1 MKKILIAAPFLFCS
15 IILVAQ
21 DYNVSLIPDSLKINV
36 HAVKRFEELKIE
48 IKSPSKA
55 VIKHK
60 WAITILN
67 EEGTR
72 HSWYQNSYDKLQS
85 LEDISG
91 KLYDASGKHIR
102 SIKKKEIA
110 DLSVDDN
117 MSLMTDS
124 RVKQFNFYHKLY
136 PYTVEFEDEQTLHGM
151 FFLPTWFPVESLDF
165 SVQHSQLI
173 VQAPEDYNVRYKN
186 ISFSQQPVTTTS
198 KGDKVLSWTLTNFK
212 GLAYEPFQ
220 PILSEALPNIKLAP
234 SDFELQGYKGNMT
247 TWQNLGKFIAQL
259 NYGRDELPANIKTD
273 IQNLTAGV
281 SSAEEKI
288 KLIYN
293 YLQKNTRYISIQLGI
308 GGWQPFDASYVASKR
323 YGDCKALSNYTIAM
337 LKAAGIKSNYVL
349 ITAGEGRKGLF
360 DDFPSSN
367 FNHAIICVPNGQD
380 TIWLECTSQTKSP
393 GFMGT
398 FTGNRKAL
406 MITDDGGVVV
416 KTPSYSVENNLQLR
430 RVDATI
436 DEQGNLTAQVK
447 TRFTG
452 EQQELQHELIHS
464 FNAEQREK
472 YLNAEIS
479 LPTYK
484 VEYSDY
490 KEHKG
495 RIPVID
501 EELKITSPLYATI
514 TGKRLFVVPNLFSKT
529 SIKLSADKPRK
540 FPIEFLSS
548 FRDVDTMVISIP
560 SGYHEEAIP
569 KSINLSNKF
578 GKYSISFK
586 FKASGNI
593 IEVLRLFERYHGHYS
608 PEDYIE
614 LVKFYEEIYKADRG
628 KIVLV
633 KKD

>member
-1 MKKILIAAPFLFCS
+1 MKRIVLFTHFFLCS
-15 IILVAQ
+15 ILLIAQ
-21 DYNVSLIPDSLKINV
+21 DYNVLLIPDSLKSNA
-36 HAVKRFEELKIE
+36 HAVKRYEALKVE
-48 IKSPSKA
+48 IKSPAKA

-67 EEGTR
+67 EEGAG

-102 SIKKKEIA
+102 TIKKKEIA

-117 MSLMTDS
+117 ISLMTDN
-124 RVKQFNFYHKLY
+124 RVKQFNFHHKLY
-136 PYTVEFEDEQTLHGM
+136 PYTIEFEDEQTLNGM
-151 FFLPTWFPVESLDF
+151 FFLPTWNPVESLNF
-165 SVQHSQLI
+165 SVQQSQLI
-173 VQAPEDYNVRYKN
+173 VQAPEDYNIRFKN
-186 ISFSQQPVTTTS
+186 IAFSQQPVETIS
-198 KGDKVLSWTLTNFK
+198 KGDKILTWSLNNFR
-212 GLAYEPFQ
+212 AVNYEPYQ
-220 PILSEALPNIKLAP
+220 PKLAEALPNIKLAP
-234 SDFELQGYKGNMT
+234 SDFELQGYKGNMA
-247 TWQNLGKFIAQL
+247 TWQDLGKFIAQL
-259 NYGRDELPANIKTD
+259 NYGRDELPGNIKTD

-281 SSAEEKI
+281 SSTEEKI
-288 KLIYN
+288 KLIYE

-308 GGWQPFDASYVASKR
+308 GGWQPFDANYVASKR
-323 YGDCKALSNYTIAM
+323 YGDCKALSNYMISM

-349 ITAGEGRKGLF
+349 ITAGEGRKGLLE
-360 DDFPSSN
+360 DFPSSN
-367 FNHAIICVPNGQD
+367 FNHAIMCVPNGKD

-393 GFMGT
+393 GFMGS

-416 KTPSYSVENNLQLR
+416 KTPSYAAEHNLQLR
-430 RVDATI
+430 KVDATI
-436 DEQGNLTAQVK
+436 DEQGNLNAQVH

-472 YLNAEIS
+472 YLNQEIS

-495 RIPVID
+495 KIPVID
-501 EELKITSPLYATI
+501 ETLKITSPLYATV

-529 SIKLSADKPRK
+529 GVKLSDDKSRK

-548 FRDVDTMVISIP
+548 FRDVDTMLITVP
-560 SGYHEEAIP
+560 AGYHEEAIP
-569 KSINLSNKF
+569 KSIHLANKF
-578 GKYSISFK
+578 GKYNISFK
-586 FKASGNI
+586 LNGST
-593 IEVLRLFERYHGHYS
+593 IEVVRLFERYEGNYP
-608 PEDYIE
+608 PEVYPE

-633 KKD
+633 KNE

>member
-1 MKKILIAAPFLFCS
+1 MKQIITIIQILLCS
-15 IILVAQ
+15 TGLVAQ
-21 DYNVSLIPDSLKINV
+21 DYNVSLIPDSLKV
-36 HAVKRFEELKIE
+36 DAYAVKRYEELKVE

-67 EEGTR
+67 EEGAG

-91 KLYDASGKHIR
+91 KLFDASGKHIR
-102 SIKKKEIA
+102 SIKKKEIS

-117 MSLMTDS
+117 ISLMTDN

-136 PYTVEFEDEQTLHGM
+136 PYTVEFEDEQTLNGM
-151 FFLPTWFPVESLDF
+151 FYLPGWFPVESLNF
-165 SVQHSQLI
+165 SVQQSRLI

-186 ISFSQQPVTTTS
+186 TAFNQQPVTTTS
-198 KGDKVLSWTLTNFK
+198 KGDKILTWTLNNFK
-212 GLAYEPFQ
+212 SVISEPFQ
-220 PILSEALPNIKLAP
+220 PNLPEVLPNIKLAP
-234 SDFELQGYKGNMT
+234 SDFELQGYKGNMS
-247 TWQNLGKFIAQL
+247 TWQDLGKFIAQL
-259 NYGRDELPANIKTD
+259 NNGRDELPANIKTD
-273 IQNLTAGV
+273 IQNITAGV
-281 SSAEEKI
+281 SSTEEKI

-308 GGWQPFDASYVASKR
+308 GGWQPFDANYVASKR
-323 YGDCKALSNYTIAM
+323 YGDCKALSNYMIAM

-349 ITAGEGRKGLF
+349 ITAGEGRKGLLE
-360 DDFPSSN
+360 DFPSSN
-367 FNHAIICVPNGQD
+367 FNHAIMCVPNGQD

-393 GFMGT
+393 GFMGS

-416 KTPSYSVENNLQLR
+416 KTPSYSADNNLQLR
-430 RVDATI
+430 RVHATI
-436 DEQGNLTAQVK
+436 NDQGNLIAEVN

-452 EQQELQHELIHS
+452 EQQELQHDLIHS

-472 YLNAEIS
+472 YLNEVIS

-495 RIPVID
+495 KIPVID
-501 EELKITSPLYATI
+501 EVLKINSPLYATV

-529 SIKLSADKPRK
+529 GVKLRVDKPRK

-548 FRDVDTMVISIP
+548 FRDVDTMLITIP
-560 SGYHEEAIP
+560 AGYSEEAVP
-569 KSINLSNKF
+569 KNVSLSNKF

-586 FKASGNI
+586 VKDNI
-593 IEVLRLFERYHGHYS
+593 IEVIRLFEKYEGNY
-608 PEDYIE
+608 PPDVYPE

-633 KKD
+633 KKE